1 MAEQLNFQL
10 PVEGFG
16 SYCKGIIPDDLA
28 VLAGAFSSSMQ
39 QINRIESIDFEN
51 FAQVVFSL
59 ETNNGLPLTNGTNIP
74 TNEFLCNQALSKIAL
89 GTAVY
94 GTFSMSDFVGAMSG
108 LPYPWREIKGYI
120 QQLQTRK
127 LDNIYDQLYLAVDWH
142 GALGIVSYQTQSV
155 LTSAG
160 PPPVYDWQYKITGIS
175 LIDVGGGYGRG
186 GAPTPTFTI
195 TDNGTGFY
203 SGTGGVTATLE
214 INTSAASIP
223 NGYGSLSIDVS
234 GNPGSWVT
242 YASGQSSS
250 TPTDPQLI
258 IQIQCPPTA
267 TLAVQSNG
275 EKATGGTN
283 TAFNTVAWTGS
294 LTDMDAVVDAYIT
307 QANDEIFAIQTA
319 NSNNFETSRALNT
332 LWNST
337 GTALKIEQRSRY
349 ICAPPVPIPYYP
361 WMARYPQAL
370 LSLVDQIPSIAQD
383 TEPHGGAQTFE
394 QIADFC
400 TVGGQSLI
408 AMMRQER
415 NQVRLGSVGIDL
427 DNNIPIEMS
436 EQMQKILNANGTLPN
451 AVEGIETS
459 SGVFTLPAYVDKENC
474 LGQRLYPLPVGYF
487 DPNDLS
493 FKYTDNTTPGNIF
506 SILNISN
513 LGPYFDLTG
522 PLTIGDPN
530 PNPISVVTIG
540 TVVPT
545 GTTTDEFPI
554 RGFTPPPELPSKGTI
569 PDVPTDGT
577 LGLPG
582 LLWPNLPTVPLNL
595 QVPYTSSVLLPN
607 NFDIGN
613 AIDNV
618 IECNCDCWV

>member
-16 SYCKGIIPDDLA
+16 SYVKGIIPDDQA

-39 QINRIESIDFEN
+39 QINRIETIDFEN

-108 LPYPWREIKGYI
+108 LPYAWREIKGYI

-142 GALGIVSYQTQSV
+142 GAIGVVNYETRSV
-155 LTSAG
+155 QTSAG
-160 PPPVYDWQYKITGIS
+160 PPPVYDWQYRITG
-175 LIDVGGGYGRG
+175 LGLTNTGGGYSRG
-186 GAPTPTFTI
+186 DAPTPTFNI
-195 TDNGTGFY
+195 TDNGTGYY
-203 SGTGGVTATLE
+203 SGTGGVTATLTV
-214 INTSAASIP
+214 NTSGSSIP
-223 NGYGSLSIDVS
+223 NGYGSLSIDVQ

-250 TPTDPQLI
+250 SPADPQLV
-258 IQIQCPPTA
+258 IQIECPPTA

-283 TAFNTVAWTGS
+283 TPFNTAPWTGL
-294 LTDMDAVVDAYIT
+294 LTGMDAVVDAYIT

-319 NSNNFETSRALNT
+319 NSNNFEASRALNT
-332 LWNST
+332 LYNAT
-337 GTALKIEQRSRY
+337 GIALKIEQRTRY

-436 EQMQKILNANGTLPN
+436 EQMQKLLNANGTLPD

-459 SGVFTLPAYVDKENC
+459 AGTFTIPAFVDKENC
-474 LGQRLYPLPVGYF
+474 DGTNLFPVPVGYW

-493 FKYTDNTTPGNIF
+493 FKYTGDTGPGNIY
-506 SILNISN
+506 SVLNVAN
-513 LGPYFDLTG
+513 LGPYNDLTG

-530 PNPISVVTIG
+530 PISIVTVG
-540 TVVPT
+540 TVVGT
-545 GTTTDEFPI
+545 GPTTDEFPI
-554 RGFTPPPELPSKGTI
+554 RGYNPGPELPDRATLQN
-569 PDVPTDGT
+569 PPTDGT

-582 LLWPNLPTVPLNL
+582 LLWPNFPAVPLNL
-595 QVPYTSSVLLPN
+595 QVPYTSSVLLPSN
-607 NFDIGN
+607 YDLGN

-618 IECNCDCWV
+618 IECNCDCWI

>member
-39 QINRIESIDFEN
+39 QINRIDTIDFEN

-89 GTAVY
+89 GSAVY

-127 LDNIYDQLYLAVDWH
+127 LDNIYDQLYLAVDWE
-142 GALGIVSYQTQSV
+142 GATATVQSTQTAVPQPLPSTDYNYYYQ
-155 LTSAG
+155 
-160 PPPVYDWQYKITGIS
+160 ITGVT
-175 LIDVGGGYGRG
+175 LTKAGGGYGRG
-186 GAPTPTFTI
+186 GASAPTVTI
-195 TDNGTGFY
+195 
-203 SGTGGVTATLE
+203 SGTSGATASCAIDTNSNNVPGTFGQVLTLVL
-214 INTSAASIP
+214 TSAGSSVL
-223 NGYGSLSIDVS
+223 YGS
-234 GNPGSWVT
+234 GSS
-242 YASGQSSS
+242 A
-250 TPTDPQLI
+250 TPTDPGLTVTI
-258 IQIQCPPTA
+258 ECPPTA
-267 TLAVQSNG
+267 TLPVQANG
-275 EKATGGTN
+275 DKATGGSNVPAGTDG
-283 TAFNTVAWTGS
+283 WTGY

-319 NSNNFETSRALNT
+319 GANNFEASKALNT
-332 LWNST
+332 LWNVT

-349 ICAPPVPIPYYP
+349 IAAPPVPIPYYP
-361 WMARYPQAL
+361 WMARYPQSL
-370 LSLVDQIPSIAQD
+370 LGMIDTIPTLAQD
-383 TEPHGGAQTFE
+383 TEPHGAAQTLE

-400 TVGGQSLI
+400 TIGGQSLI

-415 NQVRLGSVGIDL
+415 NQVRLGSIGIDL
-427 DNNIPIEMS
+427 DNNIPVTLN
-436 EQMQKILNANGTLPN
+436 EQMQKILNSNGTLPD
-451 AVEGIETS
+451 AVEGIDTS
-459 SGVFTLPAYVDKENC
+459 LGKFTIPAFVDKENC
-474 LGQRLYPLPVGYF
+474 DGDRLFPIPVGYY

-493 FKYTDNTTPGNIF
+493 FKYTDGTGPGNIF

-513 LGPYFDLTG
+513 LGPYGDLTG

-530 PNPISVVTIG
+530 PISIVNVG

-545 GTTTDEFPI
+545 GTTSDEFQV
-554 RGFTPPPELPSKGTI
+554 RGYTPTPGPELPNTGTI

-582 LLWPNLPTVPLNL
+582 VLWPNIPAVPFNL
-595 QVPYTSSVLLPN
+595 QVPYTSSVLLPSN
-607 NFDIGN
+607 YDIGN